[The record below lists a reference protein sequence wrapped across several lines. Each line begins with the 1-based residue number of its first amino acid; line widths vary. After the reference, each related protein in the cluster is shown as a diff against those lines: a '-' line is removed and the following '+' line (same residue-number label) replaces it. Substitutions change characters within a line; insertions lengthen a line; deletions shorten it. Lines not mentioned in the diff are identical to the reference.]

1 MGKDPIQSKEDE
13 HMTTQ
18 TQDIQ
23 VRDKREVKSDAEQ
36 TIPGRVFSPNVDIF
50 EDDQALT
57 IVADMPGVPSE
68 NVSIDLRNYVLS
80 LSGVPSVSVPEKEEH
95 VLREY
100 ETGKYFRQFTL
111 SEVIDQEHIEAK
123 LNNGVLRVTLP
134 KVGPAKP
141 RKIQITEG

>member
-1 MGKDPIQSKEDE
+1 
-13 HMTTQ
+13 MTTQ

-68 NVSIDLRNYVLS
+68 NVSIDLRNDVLS
-80 LSGVPSVSVPEKEEH
+80 LSGVPLVSVTEKEEH
-95 VLREY
+95 VLQEY
-100 ETGKYFRQFTL
+100 ATGKYFRQFTL
-111 SEVIDQEHIEAK
+111 SEVIDQEHIDAK

-141 RKIQITEG
+141 RKIEITKG

>member
-1 MGKDPIQSKEDE
+1 MA
-13 HMTTQ
+13 TQ

-23 VRDKREVKSDAEQ
+23 PREKREVKSEREQ
-36 TIPGRVFSPNVDIF
+36 TTPGRVYAPSVDIF

-68 NVSIDLRNYVLS
+68 NVNIDLRDDVLS
-80 LSGVPSVSVPEKEEH
+80 LTGVPTVSVPEQEEYI
-95 VLREY
+95 LQEY
-100 ETGKYFRQFTL
+100 DTGKYFRQFTL
-111 SEVIDQEHIEAK
+111 SEVIDQANIKAN

-141 RKIQITEG
+141 RRIEITER

>member
-1 MGKDPIQSKEDE
+1 
-13 HMTTQ
+13 MTTQ

-23 VRDKREVKSDAEQ
+23 VRDKREVKSGAEQ

-68 NVSIDLRNYVLS
+68 NVSIDLRNDVLS
-80 LSGVPSVSVPEKEEH
+80 LSGVPLGSVTEKEEH
-95 VLREY
+95 VVHEY
-100 ETGKYFRQFTL
+100 ATGKYFRQFTL
-111 SEVIDQEHIEAK
+111 SEVIDQEHIDAK

-141 RKIQITEG
+141 RKIEITVG

>member
-1 MGKDPIQSKEDE
+1 MRN
-13 HMTTQ
+13 MTTQ

-23 VRDKREVKSDAEQ
+23 ARDKREVEADREQ
-36 TIPGRVFSPNVDIF
+36 TTPGRVYSPNVDIF

-68 NVSIDLRNYVLS
+68 NVTIDLRDDVLS
-80 LSGVPSVSVPEKEEH
+80 LSGVPSVSVPEQEEY

-100 ETGKYFRQFTL
+100 DTGKYFRQFTL
-111 SEVIDQEHIEAK
+111 SEVIDQANIKAN
-123 LNNGVLRVTLP
+123 LSNGVLRVTLP

-141 RKIQITEG
+141 RRIEITEG

>member
-1 MGKDPIQSKEDE
+1 
-13 HMTTQ
+13 MTTQ

-23 VRDKREVKSDAEQ
+23 VRDKREDKSDAEQ

-68 NVSIDLRNYVLS
+68 NVSIDLRNDVLS
-80 LSGVPSVSVPEKEEH
+80 LTGVPSVSVPEKEGY
-95 VLREY
+95 VLQEY
-100 ETGKYFRQFTL
+100 DTGKYYRQFTL
-111 SEVIDQEHIEAK
+111 SEVIDQEHIQAK

-141 RKIQITEG
+141 RKIEITEG

>member
-1 MGKDPIQSKEDE
+1 MA
-13 HMTTQ
+13 TQ

-23 VRDKREVKSDAEQ
+23 ARDKREVKTATEQ

-68 NVSIDLRNYVLS
+68 NVSIDLRNDVLS
-80 LSGVPSVSVPEKEEH
+80 LTGVPSVSVPEKEGY
-95 VLREY
+95 VLQEY
-100 ETGKYFRQFTL
+100 DTGKYFRQFTL
-111 SEVIDQEHIEAK
+111 SEVIDQEHIQAK

-134 KVGPAKP
+134 KIGPAKP
-141 RKIQITEG
+141 RKIEITEG